1 MALFD
6 LELRPQDHQLKS
18 FGLFW
23 LPGFCLLAALL
34 AWLRFDQQLLAQV
47 LTAVAAVSV
56 SISLVQPRMLQPLF
70 VILMIVTFPIGVVVS
85 HLLIAVVY
93 YLCIT
98 PIGLVLRLFGR
109 DAMKRR
115 FPGAEESYWIERQGV
130 EDQGRYFRQF

>member
-34 AWLRFDQQLLAQV
+34 GWLRFDQQLLAQV
-47 LTAVAAVSV
+47 LTVIAVVSV
-56 SISLVQPRMLQPLF
+56 CASLIQPRILQPLF

-98 PIGLVLRLFGR
+98 PIGLALRLFGR

-115 FPGAEESYWIERQGV
+115 FPAGEESYWIERHEV
-130 EDQGRYFRQF
+130 EDHRRYFRQF

>member
-6 LELRPQDHQLKS
+6 LELRPQDDQLKS

-23 LPGFCLLAALL
+23 LPGVCLLAALL
-34 AWLRFDQQLLAQV
+34 GWLRFDQQLLAQV
-47 LTAVAAVSV
+47 LAAIAVVSV
-56 SISLVQPRMLQPLF
+56 CASLVQPRILQPLF

-98 PIGLVLRLFGR
+98 PIGLVLRLVGR

-115 FPGAEESYWIERQGV
+115 FPAGEESYWIERKGV
-130 EDQGRYFRQF
+130 EDRGRYFRQF